1 VAEAPA
7 AEAAAAP
14 APARKGGKTPLTEL
28 VEGSEVTGKIRSVM
42 AYGAFVDIG
51 ASTDG
56 LLHVSEICNE
66 FIKDANEKLT
76 AGEDVTCKIKS
87 INLEKNQLAL
97 TCKDP
102 AAARAPRKARPD
114 LSEYESFDEKAFV
127 TGKVNSITDYGA
139 FITLKEGVDGLC
151 HISAI
156 QEGGVSKVGDVLTIG
171 QEVQVRIVQF
181 EKSKRRIGLSM
192 KPWVEGEQG
201 GRAPRR
207 SREDSSFQN
216 DDADFKLSEEE
227 LAELEVADDESD
239 FTTGFEAAFARASLV
254 SQLKSEKKRYKSQ
267 IL

>member
-1 VAEAPA
+1 M
-7 AEAAAAP
+7 
-14 APARKGGKTPLTEL
+14 R
-28 VEGSEVTGKIRSVM
+28 EVWEVWDVM
-42 AYGAFVDIG
+42 ASAAVGPPPFPPLSRPISSQESLWKQRSLPFG
-51 ASTDG
+51 H
-56 LLHVSEICNE
+56 LPPL
-66 FIKDANEKLT
+66 
-76 AGEDVTCKIKS
+76 
-87 INLEKNQLAL
+87 LAL
-97 TCKDP
+97 
-102 AAARAPRKARPD
+102 A
-114 LSEYESFDEKAFV
+114 
-127 TGKVNSITDYGA
+127 TDGA